1 MIPVSSAVRYRRPA
15 TVLTF
20 SEEIQKSRFL
30 TWIGPTTGRSA
41 AQAWI
46 AGLREAHPH
55 ARHCCW
61 ASIAEAPQDG
71 QGYGCSDDGEPAGTA
86 GRPMLALLQG
96 SGLGAVSAVVVRY
109 YGGIL
114 LGTGGL
120 VRAYTH
126 GVSQLLQQMPV
137 CEQVLQRRF
146 LLHYGYEDT
155 RLVERC
161 LLQHQAESLSMDY
174 LAEIQLRGQCPY
186 DCSDALAE
194 TLRQQSR
201 GRLQLCWEA

>member
-1 MIPVSSAVRYRRPA
+1 
-15 TVLTF
+15 
-20 SEEIQKSRFL
+20 
-30 TWIGPTTGRSA
+30 
-41 AQAWI
+41 
-46 AGLREAHPH
+46 
-55 ARHCCW
+55 
-61 ASIAEAPQDG
+61 
-71 QGYGCSDDGEPAGTA
+71 
-86 GRPMLALLQG
+86 MLALLQG